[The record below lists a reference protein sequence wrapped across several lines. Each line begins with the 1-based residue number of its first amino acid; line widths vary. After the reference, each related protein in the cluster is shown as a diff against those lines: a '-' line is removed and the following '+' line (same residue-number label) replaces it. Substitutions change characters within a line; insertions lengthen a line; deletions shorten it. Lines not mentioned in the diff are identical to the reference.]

1 MTVLSVHTFPLCL
14 GSKYAWAF
22 NGKGSKLETEGWNRV
37 PVALRMRISGPRF
50 QKEKGPERW
59 ARIGKLC

>member
-1 MTVLSVHTFPLCL
+1 MTVPSVHSFPSCNR
-14 GSKYAWAF
+14 SKCAWGF
-22 NGKGSKLETEGWNRV
+22 KGKGLKLENRGLESSSRG
-37 PVALRMRISGPRF
+37 AKNTDSNLRL